1 MLFVGKEGT
10 NVYLRLVSL
19 LSLLSVCTTV
29 HSAIVQVSRNF
40 SDEVMLTMTRHSVLL
55 FFSERII
62 NFPESPLL
70 DLPPLQIITRKHR
83 TEPKPSREDVSRT
96 TMASS

>member
-1 MLFVGKEGT
+1 MVHDFCDEVMLSMT
-10 NVYLRLVSL
+10 R
-19 LSLLSVCTTV
+19 
-29 HSAIVQVSRNF
+29 HDF

-55 FFSERII
+55 FFSER
-62 NFPESPLL
+62 P

>member
-1 MLFVGKEGT
+1 MVHDFCDEVMLT
-10 NVYLRLVSL
+10 MWTR
-19 LSLLSVCTTV
+19 
-29 HSAIVQVSRNF
+29 HDF